1 MNTCCITFLGNPATF
16 SSAEFITDRI
26 SLFVLIDSL
35 PPFKI
40 TAFADFIA
48 SDEICAI
55 TSGLAS
61 KIIPK
66 TPIGQDTL
74 YRVKSLSSSLTKSF

>member
-1 MNTCCITFLGNPATF
+1 M
-16 SSAEFITDRI
+16 ERI
-26 SLFVLIDSL
+26 VLFVLIDSF

-61 KIIPK
+61 KIIPR
-66 TPIGQDTL
+66 TPIGHDTL
-74 YRVKSLSSSLTKSF
+74 Y

>member
-1 MNTCCITFLGNPATF
+1 M
-16 SSAEFITDRI
+16 
-26 SLFVLIDSL
+26 LIDSF

-61 KIIPK
+61 KIILR
-66 TPIGQDTL
+66 TPIGHDTL
-74 YRVKSLSSSLTKSF
+74 YYVISVSSSLTRSFLLIGSSSDAISRMP

>member
-1 MNTCCITFLGNPATF
+1 MIP
-16 SSAEFITDRI
+16 RI
-26 SLFVLIDSL
+26 ALFVLIDSL
-35 PPFKI
+35 PPFNI

-48 SDEICAI
+48 RDEICAI

-66 TPIGQDTL
+66 TPIGQLTL
-74 YRVKSLSSSLTKSF
+74 YKVSPSSSSRTKSFLLTGSSSAATSRIP